1 MEEPMYGFEP
11 SDEQRMLIDAADRYA
26 ANQLRA
32 AGREADECGEFPAEL
47 VEKGWELGVL
57 QASVPEAYGG
67 FGEHSAVT
75 GVLAAEA
82 MAWGD
87 LSGTLAVMAPTSYVI
102 PILLGG
108 TEDQK
113 KTLIPPVIEAEWKP
127 YVAAFAEPAFGF
139 DACEMQTTAEANKG
153 GYSLNGVKTFVPFAD
168 KAPAFLLFAMLDGA
182 LRAFNVPAGTA
193 GVTVSEREPLLGLRA
208 LPTFKLTLEDVALE
222 KGALIGDDEGFD
234 ADRIVASSQVAIAAM
249 AIGLSKGAL
258 DYALPYAKERE
269 VWGVPI
275 AQKQS
280 IAFML
285 AEMAIE
291 IESNRLLVWEAA
303 WKLDQGD
310 PDAARAAYLALSGA
324 ADTAMMVTDRAVQA
338 LGGHGYVREHP
349 VEMWMRNGRGIP
361 VMPGL
366 AMV

>member
-1 MEEPMYGFEP
+1 MYGFEP
-11 SDEQRMLIDAADRYA
+11 SDEQRMLMDAAERYA
-26 ANQLRA
+26 TNQLRA
-32 AGREADECGEFPAEL
+32 AGREADEAGEFPHEL
-47 VEKGWELGVL
+47 IEKGWELGVL
-57 QASVPEAYGG
+57 QASIPEAYGG

-87 LSGTLAVMAPTSYVI
+87 LSGALAVMAPTSYVI

-108 TEDQK
+108 TEEQK
-113 KTLIPPVIEAEWKP
+113 TTLIPPVIEAEWKP
-127 YVAAFAEPAFGF
+127 YVAAFVEPSF
-139 DACEMQTTAEANKG
+139 DFYENEMQTEAKAQKG
-153 GYSLNGVKTFVPFAD
+153 KYNLNGEKSFVPFASE
-168 KAPAFLLFAMLDGA
+168 APAFLVFAMFDGA
-182 LRAFNVPAGTA
+182 LRAFNVPRDAAGLSI
-193 GVTVSEREPLLGLRA
+193 GERESLLGIHA
-208 LPTFKLTLEDVALE
+208 LPTWHLKLEDVTLDE
-222 KGALIGDDEGFD
+222 DALIGGEGEFD
-234 ADRIVASSQVAIAAM
+234 ASKVIASSQVAIAAM

-303 WKLDQGD
+303 WKLDEGD
-310 PDAARAAYLALSGA
+310 PDGARAAYLALTGA